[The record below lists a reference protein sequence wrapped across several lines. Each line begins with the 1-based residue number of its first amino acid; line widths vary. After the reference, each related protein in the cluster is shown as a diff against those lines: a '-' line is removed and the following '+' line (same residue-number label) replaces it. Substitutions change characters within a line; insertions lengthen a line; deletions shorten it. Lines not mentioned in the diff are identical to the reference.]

1 MLVDGEGLALET
13 LICTYHGMRQ
23 LRYWALQV
31 EQLIVFI
38 QVKSRGDAIKG
49 VKDNQAGI
57 EGALGTASR
66 MIAFRQVESRGN
78 AIRGVKDKQGSIEG
92 KTGGNDNSKQN
103 GSVEGTTSSVSV
115 DSMRVNE
122 ALPAVGS
129 QYMHQT

>member
-1 MLVDGEGLALET
+1 MYIPWNEPTEVLGTGSRA
-13 LICTYHGMRQ
+13 I
-23 LRYWALQV
+23 A
-31 EQLIVFI
+31 FI
-38 QVKSRGDAIKG
+38 QVESRGDAIKG

-57 EGALGTASR
+57 EGALGTASQT
-66 MIAFRQVESRGN
+66 IAFRQVERRGN